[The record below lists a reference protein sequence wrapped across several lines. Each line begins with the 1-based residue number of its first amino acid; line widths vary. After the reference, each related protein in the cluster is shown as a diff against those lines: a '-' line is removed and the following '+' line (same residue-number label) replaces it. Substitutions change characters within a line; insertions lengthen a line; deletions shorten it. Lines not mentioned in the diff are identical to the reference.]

1 MQAAQFGELFR
12 SKMDNWKFGLRNRV
26 ERNNRAVQIF
36 IFCAFMA
43 MLIVLSIGPL
53 LGPRFGMT
61 VQSKSG
67 E

>member
-1 MQAAQFGELFR
+1 MRVGPFAKSFR
-12 SKMDNWKFGLRNRV
+12 SKTDNWKFGLRNRV
-26 ERNNRAVQIF
+26 ERNNRVVQIF

-53 LGPRFGMT
+53 LGLRCGMS